1 MLRRYPSLRFAIPM
15 ILIIAAVFGWNT
27 WQQHVQQTQPPL
39 SPLPPAP
46 VMFLGIPDTHLAVTV
61 NRAVYVYDR
70 KDVQAK
76 SFSSGSEPAIR
87 PGARPLDARSL
98 LNISTV
104 VLTGAQFRGEP
115 SLQTEPAP
123 KPIIGEIASLQVRLT
138 DTGRDRL
145 RRFTA
150 AGAKRQLVIT
160 LNQRPVAYAT
170 VETPLNVSSFT
181 ISPIWH
187 VPTARDLQQAIR
199 NTQAP

>member
-1 MLRRYPSLRFAIPM
+1 MLRRFPSLRFAIPM
-15 ILIIAAVFGWNT
+15 LLIIAAVYGWNA
-27 WQQHVQQTQPPL
+27 WQLHVQQTQPPL
-39 SPLPPAP
+39 KPLTPAP

-87 PGARPLDARSL
+87 PGARPLDVRSL
-98 LNISTV
+98 LKISQI
-104 VLTGAQFRGEP
+104 VLTGAQFTGEP
-115 SLQTEPAP
+115 RLETEPAP
-123 KPIIGEIASLQVRLT
+123 KPITGEIASLQVHLT
-138 DTGRDRL
+138 DDGRDRL

-150 AGAKRQLVIT
+150 AGVKRQLVIT
-160 LNQRPVAYAT
+160 LNQRPVAFAT

-187 VPTARDLQQAIR
+187 VPTARDLQRAIR
-199 NTQAP
+199 DTQTP